1 MKPFPFI
8 RKEIM
13 ARIIKVRCTGPQ
25 QHENEIDLEVV
36 LGTDVILSGSPI
48 DTGRQIPHQIV
59 RRCDICDEG
68 KVVITR
74 TMIEES
80 L

>member
-1 MKPFPFI
+1 MSNL
-8 RKEIM
+8 
-13 ARIIKVRCTGPQ
+13 IKVRCTGPE
-25 QHENEIDLEVV
+25 QHENEVDLETILGSDVV
-36 LGTDVILSGSPI
+36 LHGTPI

-74 TMIEES
+74 GMIEEC

>member
-1 MKPFPFI
+1 M
-8 RKEIM
+8 M
-13 ARIIKVRCTGPQ
+13 ARIIKVRCTGRQ
-25 QHENEIDLEVV
+25 QHENEIDLETI
-36 LGTDVILSGSPI
+36 LGTDVILHGAPI

-68 KVVITR
+68 KIVITR
-74 TMIEES
+74 AMIEET

>member
-1 MKPFPFI
+1 M
-8 RKEIM
+8 M
-13 ARIIKVRCTGPQ
+13 ARIIKVRCTGRQ
-25 QHENEIDLEVV
+25 QHENEIDLETI
-36 LGTDVILSGSPI
+36 LGTDVILHGAPI

-59 RRCDICDEG
+59 RRCDVCDEG